1 MATVSFTPGQQI
13 GRGALDIFLVNSGS
27 SPVNAAE
34 IYYAMFYVDPSL
46 VEVLVGPAQK
56 TPVNPQI
63 GEYYAALNV
72 PMDATLGNYRI
83 RWYFR
88 EHISQ
93 PLTEVV
99 QEFVITTPESLVP
112 VTYSASSLFM
122 MNRLRGLLRDQ
133 NPDKFYHFRPPEY
146 EGSVGKYNRV
156 FGQIWEDAEL
166 FEYLSMGL
174 DWFNMFPPLSQGI
187 STLDILVSTLP
198 AFKTAVIWMAASTAC
213 WSISNNWV
221 ADEFDYS
228 IGGVSLTL
236 EKSSKYLSQKQE
248 ADAMA
253 EQTKE
258 AKLATMKFI
267 RGLQQPR
274 FGMGV
279 RSAFGPF
286 TGRGVLSPRNFV

>member
-228 IGGVSLTL
+228 IGGISLTL